1 MRLDR
6 FITLCFTAAEPE
18 RLISKLSEKQIEMM
32 NVDWIDLL
40 TVKVSIKHSQLAQ
53 TRGIL
58 SQMGARYHIIS
69 REGLLWYVFS
79 MCKRPVLLVGMI
91 CFILLAVFLPRR
103 ILKIEII
110 GNEMITNNQM
120 IQALEASGICI
131 GAKTAEIRSENIK
144 NVLLGKLPELQW
156 VGITTSGCVATV
168 NVKERSTVS
177 DEYRDNNTVSSI
189 VAIYDGIISEMTVY
203 CGNPLYRVGE
213 AVKAGDT
220 IISGYADYGIKTV
233 AQRANGEVFAYTHRN
248 LHMITPFNKAYRE
261 YKTSERVCYR
271 LQIGKKVINLCN
283 HSGISD
289 SSCVKMY
296 EEYYC
301 HLPGNYQLP
310 VSVQKVTYRYYEMTD
325 VPQTEE
331 DIQWIPQYARRY
343 LLSQMVAGNIL
354 SESFAWDTN
363 SDICALVGTY
373 ACYEM
378 IGKEKREEIVK

>member
-18 RLISKLSEKQIEMM
+18 CLISILSDKQIEMV

-40 TVKVSIKHSQLAQ
+40 TVKVSIKYSQLAQ

-58 SQMGARYHIIS
+58 SQMGARYHIVS
-69 REGLLWYVFS
+69 REGLLWYIFS
-79 MCKRPVLLVGMI
+79 MCKRPVLLIGMI
-91 CFILLAVFLPRR
+91 CFAFLALYLPGR
-103 ILKIEII
+103 ILQINIC
-110 GNEMITNNQM
+110 GNERITNNQM
-120 IQALEASGICI
+120 LQVLEDAGICI
-131 GAKTAEIRSENIK
+131 GAKTSEIRSEDIK
-144 NVLLGKLPELQW
+144 NALQRKLPELQW
-156 VGITTSGCVATV
+156 VGVTTSGCIATV
-168 NVKERSTVS
+168 NVKERSIAV
-177 DEYRDNNTVSSI
+177 DEYKDSNTVSSI

-248 LHMITPFNKAYRE
+248 LHMITPINQVYRE
-261 YKTSERVCYR
+261 NEIRECICYR

-296 EEYYC
+296 TEYYW
-301 HLPGNYQLP
+301 HLPGDYQLP
-310 VSVQKVTYRYYEMTD
+310 VSVHKVICRYYEMTD
-325 VPQTEE
+325 IPQTDE
-331 DIQWIPQYARRY
+331 DIQWIPQYARQY
-343 LLSQMVAGNIL
+343 LLSKMVSGNIL
-354 SESFAWDTN
+354 SESFAWNTN
-363 SDICALVGTY
+363 SDIGEYVATY
-373 ACYEM
+373 ACHEM